1 MKRKQVQAGL
11 KKSKWSEE
19 SSPWGKNPTP
29 GSFCATILSVV
40 GDGHVCWQQSTSSSN
55 SSIEL
60 EGASLLKSAKKAS
73 VQWRHP
79 RCSCLTEKGWHESLG
94 WSGNL
99 NGLTKPE
106 ELGLQA
112 FRKRIFDWERAT
124 RLERDVKVQLLVDS
138 AQSRAPALLRMTKYG
153 RAMKAELGRPQSTFC
168 RWPGRVTGPL
178 LGEANEPKLI
188 QHWRSAQQHQQLS
201 IV

>member
-1 MKRKQVQAGL
+1 MRIAYKTNGWETYRKSEGSQSITKRKQVQVGL

-40 GDGHVCWQQSTSSSN
+40 GDGRVCWWPSTSSSN

-73 VQWRHP
+73 VQWRRP
-79 RCSCLTEKGWHESLG
+79 QCSCLTEKGWHESLG
-94 WSGNL
+94 WSGDP

-112 FRKRIFDWERAT
+112 FRKRVFDWECYNMVRTPTSWLPDMSDRPVYFPFNLLNLAT
-124 RLERDVKVQLLVDS
+124 
-138 AQSRAPALLRMTKYG
+138 
-153 RAMKAELGRPQSTFC
+153 
-168 RWPGRVTGPL
+168 PL
-178 LGEANEPKLI
+178 
-188 QHWRSAQQHQQLS
+188 
-201 IV
+201 